1 MTPRRPLVAGNIKMF
16 LTVTAVGQLV
26 RDVQAGLSGKEAAEI
41 AYFPPFTML
50 ADTSRL
56 LAGGPIALG
65 GQDLFWEDEG
75 AFTGQV
81 SARMLLDVGC
91 QFVLVGHSER
101 RQYFGET
108 DETVRKKI
116 VAAIRHGLRPLV
128 CIGETRVE
136 REAGQTDQ
144 VLARQLDGAMAGL
157 SEGDLRKLTLAY
169 EPVWAI
175 GTGLTATPEQAEEAH
190 RFIRGWME
198 AREEGLGEATRI
210 LYGGSV
216 KADNAAGLFSRPG
229 IDGALVG
236 GACLSPA
243 AFLGIIHAAG

>member
-1 MTPRRPLVAGNIKMF
+1 MSPRRPLVAGNIKMF
-16 LTVTAVGQLV
+16 LTVTAIGQLV
-26 RDVQAGLSGKEAAEI
+26 RDVQARLSGREAAEI

-50 ADTSRL
+50 ADTGRL
-56 LAGGPIALG
+56 LAGGAIALG

-75 AFTGQV
+75 AFTGQI

-91 QFVLVGHSER
+91 QFVLIGHSER

-108 DETVRKKI
+108 DETVRMKI
-116 VAAIRHGLRPLV
+116 VAALRHGLRPIL
-128 CIGETRVE
+128 CIGETRAE
-136 REAGQTDQ
+136 REAEKTHE
-144 VLARQLDGAMAGL
+144 VLVRQLDGAMAGL
-157 SEGDLRKLTLAY
+157 DDVELPKLILAY

-190 RFIRGWME
+190 RFIR
-198 AREEGLGEATRI
+198 ARCELRQPGLGEVMRI

-216 KADNAAGLFSRPG
+216 KADNAAGLFARPG

-243 AFLGIIHAAG
+243 AFLDIIRAAG

>member
-1 MTPRRPLVAGNIKMF
+1 MTMRRKLVAGNIKMF

-26 RDVQAGLSGKEAAEI
+26 REVQAGLNRRESADV

-50 ADTSRL
+50 ADTGRL

-81 SARMLLDVGC
+81 SARMLRDVGC
-91 QFVLVGHSER
+91 RHVLIGHSER

-108 DETVRKKI
+108 DESVRRKI
-116 VAAIRHGLRPLV
+116 VAALRHDLEPIV
-128 CIGETRVE
+128 CIGETRTE
-136 REAGQTDQ
+136 RESGSTGE
-144 VLARQLDGAMAGL
+144 VLARQLDGATDGL
-157 SEGDLRKLTLAY
+157 DEASLFRLIIAY

-175 GTGLTATPEQAEEAH
+175 GTGLTATPEQAQEAH
-190 RFIRGWME
+190 HLIRE
-198 AREEGLGEATRI
+198 RLAARAPGLGEAVRI

-216 KADNAAGLFSRPG
+216 KSDNASGLFAREG

-243 AFLGIIHAAG
+243 SFLGIIHAAG

>member
-1 MTPRRPLVAGNIKMF
+1 MTPRRKLIAGNIKMF

-26 RDVQAGLSGKEAAEI
+26 REVQVGLNGRETAEV

-50 ADTSRL
+50 ADTGRL

-65 GQDLFWEDEG
+65 AQDVFWEDEG
-75 AFTGQV
+75 AFTGQI

-91 QFVLVGHSER
+91 HFALIGHSER

-108 DETVRKKI
+108 DETVRRKI
-116 VAAIRHGLRPLV
+116 VAALRHGLLPIV
-128 CIGETRVE
+128 CVGETLVE
-136 REAGQTDQ
+136 REAGKAVE
-144 VLARQLDGAMAGL
+144 VLARQLDGATVDLDQVSL
-157 SEGDLRKLTLAY
+157 SQLTIAY

-175 GTGLTATPEQAEEAH
+175 GTSLTATPEQAEEAH
-190 RFIRGWME
+190 HAIRE
-198 AREEGLGEATRI
+198 RLDARQPGLGLATRI

-216 KADNAAGLFSRPG
+216 KADNAAGLFARPG

-243 AFLGIIHAAG
+243 SFLAIIRAAG